1 MASELYEVRE
11 HEKVELNDAQLA
23 QVRSGGLEAYF
34 LSYLAISFHI
44 QPFIFV
50 LHLKSI
56 ITGRGELMEEK
67 RYLISDAAKVAQVE
81 PHVLRYWEEELELPI
96 QRTELG
102 HRYYTEE
109 DILTF
114 QNIKELK
121 ERGLQLKAIKVLLP
135 ELKKRP
141 SRNAAALHQLAA
153 EKKEESE
160 KEEENIAAEDTTVT
174 LIPMDPSLDKLSRF
188 EGIMTNIFKQT
199 LKDNNEELENRIS
212 DAVLKGMDVLL
223 QIREEKEEER
233 YRRLDESIRSHQKKG
248 KMVAAAREPRRF
260 SLFRKRR

>member
-1 MASELYEVRE
+1 MDRTS
-11 HEKVELNDAQLA
+11 H
-23 QVRSGGLEAYF
+23 RSGFVASCDIFSCSSPLFCVTLEF
-34 LSYLAISFHI
+34 EE
-44 QPFIFV
+44 
-50 LHLKSI
+50 KK
-56 ITGRGELMEEK
+56 GENFMEEK

-121 ERGLQLKAIKVLLP
+121 DRGLQLKAIKVLLP

-141 SRNAAALHQLAA
+141 ARNNGTLQELAVEKNGEETEEKIIEEQA
-153 EKKEESE
+153 EEQETE
-160 KEEENIAAEDTTVT
+160 VTV
-174 LIPMDPSLDKLSRF
+174 LPMDPSLDKLSRF
-188 EGIMTNIFKQT
+188 EGIMTNIFRQT

-212 DAVLKGMDVLL
+212 DAVLNGMDVLL
-223 QIREEKEEER
+223 KLREEKEEER
-233 YRRLDESIRSHQKKG
+233 YRRLDESIRLHQNKG
-248 KMVAAAREPRRF
+248 KMVAATREPRRF
-260 SLFRKRR
+260 FLFRKHRI